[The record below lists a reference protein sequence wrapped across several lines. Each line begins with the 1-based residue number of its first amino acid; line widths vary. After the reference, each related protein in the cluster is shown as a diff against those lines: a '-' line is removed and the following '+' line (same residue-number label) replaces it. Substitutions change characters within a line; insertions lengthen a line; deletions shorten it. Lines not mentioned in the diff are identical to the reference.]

1 MLYLANQMSRK
12 LTGGIWLREYRLPP
26 GQQTKI
32 VQQKTYRKYM
42 ADMARRIQ
50 AATRTA
56 NVKLKS
62 CKLTGGIWMIWLGE
76 SRLPPGQ
83 QR

>member
-1 MLYLANQMSRK
+1 
-12 LTGGIWLREYRLPP
+12 
-26 GQQTKI
+26 
-32 VQQKTYRKYM
+32 M

-56 NVKLKS
+56 KEKLYS
-62 CKLTGGIWMIWLGE
+62 SKLTGGIGLIWLGE

-83 QR
+83 QRRNCRAVNLQEVYD